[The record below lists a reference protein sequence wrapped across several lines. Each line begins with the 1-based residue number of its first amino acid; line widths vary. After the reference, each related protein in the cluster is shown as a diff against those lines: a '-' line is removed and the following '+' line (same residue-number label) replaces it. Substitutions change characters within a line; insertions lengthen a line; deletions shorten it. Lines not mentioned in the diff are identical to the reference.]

1 MEFDLVIV
9 TARPQICA
17 LPEKFLCTFITPL
30 AMFQETLSWTKN
42 VGIAKGSRQKN
53 GYCIFSGIFFG
64 MFLTLDY
71 DHMCSEKDFTQEK
84 GHFHPTSRIPNLS
97 MYTVYCLL
105 LLSCHKMVR

>member
-42 VGIAKGSRQKN
+42 VGIAKASRQKN
-53 GYCIFSGIFFG
+53 GLSSNSSLLFAAALSQNG
-64 MFLTLDY
+64 
-71 DHMCSEKDFTQEK
+71 
-84 GHFHPTSRIPNLS
+84 RIGEIASDLYRPQFCDDNF
-97 MYTVYCLL
+97 
-105 LLSCHKMVR
+105 